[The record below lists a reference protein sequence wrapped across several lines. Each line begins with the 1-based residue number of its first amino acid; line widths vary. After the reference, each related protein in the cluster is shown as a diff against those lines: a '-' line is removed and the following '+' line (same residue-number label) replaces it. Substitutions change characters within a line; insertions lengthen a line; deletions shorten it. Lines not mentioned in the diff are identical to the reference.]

1 MSKHISSAFN
11 EDLQM
16 ISIKISEMGGM
27 SEEMLK
33 NSLKALY
40 ESDIELANS
49 VILSDKKVDQLEK
62 DIEELVIKTIALR
75 NPVADDLRQVFSAI
89 KISSALERIG
99 DYSKNISKRTL
110 VISNE
115 HISKLRQPILD
126 LGTRVY
132 EQLHKAL
139 NCFEEKNHL
148 MAKEIW
154 NDDFKIDKM
163 YEILFQELKVDLEKK
178 SNVNVGS
185 NLMFVAKN
193 LERIGDHTTHISKM
207 IYYGITG
214 SQIDT
219 ERPKLDFTNLN
230 KS

>member
-193 LERIGDHTTHISKM
+193 LERIGDHTTHISEM
-207 IYYGITG
+207 IYYVITG
-214 SQIDT
+214 SQMDS
-219 ERPKLDFTNLN
+219 ERPKIDFT
-230 KS
+230 KFR

>member
-16 ISIKISEMGGM
+16 ISIKISEMGGI

-40 ESDIELANS
+40 ESNIDLANS
-49 VILSDKKVDQLEK
+49 VIISDQKIDNLEK

-89 KISSALERIG
+89 KISAALERIG
-99 DYSKNISKRTL
+99 DYSKNIAKRTL
-110 VISNE
+110 IISNE
-115 HISKLRQPILD
+115 HISKLRQPIFD

-139 NCFEEKNHL
+139 NSFEDKNHL
-148 MAKEIW
+148 LAKEIW
-154 NDDFKIDKM
+154 HDDFKIDKM
-163 YEILFQELKVDLEKK
+163 YEVLFQELQVHLEKK
-178 SNVNVGS
+178 SNVNVAS

-193 LERIGDHTTHISKM
+193 LERIGDHTTHISEM
-207 IYYGITG
+207 IYYVITG
-214 SQIDT
+214 SQIDS
-219 ERPKLDFTNLN
+219 ERPKIDFT
-230 KS
+230 KFRK

>member
-219 ERPKLDFTNLN
+219 ERPKLDFTNLR
-230 KS
+230 K

>member
-16 ISIKISEMGGM
+16 ISIKISEMGGI

-49 VILSDKKVDQLEK
+49 VIFSDKKVDQLEK

-99 DYSKNISKRTL
+99 DYSKNIAKRTL
-110 VISNE
+110 IISNE

-139 NCFEEKNHL
+139 NCFEEQNHL

-163 YEILFQELKVDLEKK
+163 YEILFQELKVHLEKK
-178 SNVNVGS
+178 SNVNVAS

-193 LERIGDHTTHISKM
+193 LERIGDHTTHISEM
-207 IYYGITG
+207 IYYVITG
-214 SQIDT
+214 SQIAS
-219 ERPKLDFTNLN
+219 ERPKIDFTKLR
-230 KS
+230 K